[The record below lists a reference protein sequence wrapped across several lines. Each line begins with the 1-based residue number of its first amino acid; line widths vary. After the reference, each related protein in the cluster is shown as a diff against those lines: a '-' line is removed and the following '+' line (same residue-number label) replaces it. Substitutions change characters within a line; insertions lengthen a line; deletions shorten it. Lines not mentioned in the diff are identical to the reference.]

1 MPLTHEDFM
10 KLANGSDIRGVAV
23 AGVPGEPVTLTPEA
37 ANRIAAGFVRLLTEK
52 TGKKPEELQIAV
64 GHDSRISA
72 LAIKDCVLTGI
83 THTGAHGIDC
93 VLASTP
99 AMFMA
104 TIFEDTAADGSIMIT
119 ASHLPYNRNGLK
131 FFTSAGG
138 AEKSDIQKILT
149 YAAEAE
155 EAHGTLDNVLKFD
168 LIGRYSEHLV
178 QKIRTA
184 LGGEEKP
191 LAGMHIVVDAGNG
204 AGGFF
209 AGRILTPLGADTS
222 GSRYLN
228 PDGHFPNHI
237 PNPEDPKAMLAIKEA
252 VIENDADL
260 GLIFDTDVDRMSA
273 VLADGTDVS
282 RNALIAMMAAI
293 LAPDYPGSTI
303 ITDSVTSDGLHDFLE
318 NDLHLK
324 HLRYMRGYKNVI
336 NECIRRNEA
345 GEISPLAIET
355 SGHGA
360 LSENYYLDD
369 GAYLAVK
376 LIIAAAK
383 ARAENRTLDD
393 LIVNLRQP
401 AEAREI
407 RIKIKDVDD
416 VKAYGKE
423 VLAAFE
429 ERAKAKSL
437 TIAEPSYEGVRIVFD
452 GGWALLRM
460 SLHDPNMPLNIEAD
474 AAGGADEIERT
485 VKELIRGFDALD
497 LSGFQN

>member
-131 FFTSAGG
+131 FFTAAGG
-138 AEKSDIQKILT
+138 ADKSDIQKILA

-155 EAHGTLDNVLKFD
+155 EAHGTLEHVLKFD
-168 LIGRYSEHLV
+168 LIGRYSEHLAN
-178 QKIRTA
+178 KIRAA
-184 LGGEEKP
+184 LGGAEKP

-209 AGRILTPLGADTS
+209 AGRILTPLGADTT
-222 GSRYLN
+222 GSQFLD
-228 PDGHFPNHI
+228 PDGYFPNHI
-237 PNPEDPKAMLAIKEA
+237 PNPEDPAAMRAIKEA

-303 ITDSVTSDGLHDFLE
+303 ITDSVTSDGLTDFLE
-318 NDLHLK
+318 HDLHLK

-345 GEISPLAIET
+345 GEVSPLAIET

-383 ARAENRTLDD
+383 ARAEGRTLDD